1 MIEWV
6 LNSSRGT
13 YGYRRVHAAGARRG
27 VETSPGGGA
36 HPSCAPRAW
45 RPHSHAERTRRH
57 RPGRRARGSRPD
69 LVRRDSRRQQAGRAG
84 GWAISPISAPGRG
97 SCTWRPFWTAAR
109 RKQSSTRLGRQHAA
123 PTPLCEAIDMAVRR
137 CPHMTGETVFHSDR
151 GCQYTSEQLGDHL
164 ESYGTRPSVGRTG
177 VCWAGAWAEVGGC
190 DPQGTRGSIR
200 WCIPQEARPSGILP
214 PRSSWNTRSE
224 TTSSRPGVQDAGR
237 GRPGAPSSKT
247 SSLKD
252 RFQSCPRHARQP
264 RLSCSSICVQTSS
277 SAIPYSP

>member
-1 MIEWV
+1 MMCRCLKVSRSGYYAWLGREPSRTVRRRKELSALIEWV
-6 LNSSRGT
+6 LNSSHGT

-97 SCTWRPFWTAAR
+97 SCTWRPSPAAAR

-123 PTPLCEAIDMAVRR
+123 PSPLYARR
-137 CPHMTGETVFHSDR
+137 SIWQPA
-151 GCQYTSEQLGDHL
+151 
-164 ESYGTRPSVGRTG
+164 GTR
-177 VCWAGAWAEVGGC
+177 
-190 DPQGTRGSIR
+190 TR
-200 WCIPQEARPSGILP
+200 QEK
-214 PRSSWNTRSE
+214 RS
-224 TTSSRPGVQDAGR
+224 
-237 GRPGAPSSKT
+237 
-247 SSLKD
+247 
-252 RFQSCPRHARQP
+252 SCPRPGLPVHLRAARRPPGELRHSPFGGQDRGVLGGCLGGSRRMRP
-264 RLSCSSICVQTSS
+264 SRNERVYQMVYPTRSK
-277 SAIPYSP
+277 AIRDIASWIELEHTIRNDSTPPWGTGRPTRSRRSTEQ